1 MRVVRWRIAL
11 MVLLGAIVG
20 AAAGQP
26 STRPRVYELI
36 AGGERSY
43 TIAPG
48 DTLWSV
54 TGRFTMSRALF
65 DAFNA
70 LPDPNHLRPGTPV
83 WISDR
88 HIVPQRRPDGIVIDL
103 ANRTL
108 YWFVHGALTARF
120 PVGVGRLGWATPP
133 GRYRIVGRRVDPVWH
148 VPASV
153 QQEMRVK
160 GEKVEA
166 VVAPGPE
173 NPLGKYW
180 IQLSAAGYGLHGTNA
195 PSSVGKYATH
205 GCLRLLA
212 EDVER
217 LYNEAHDGTPV
228 EVVHE
233 PLKLARDRSG
243 SVYLEIHRDVYHGA
257 NPDLPAALAA
267 LDAAG
272 LQGLVDPGRVA
283 EVVARAWGTPEDVTR
298 GPLAPVVSP
307 AEGAGLVP

>member
-1 MRVVRWRIAL
+1 MRLVRWRVAL
-11 MVLLGAIVG
+11 VAIFGATVG
-20 AAAGQP
+20 AAAAQP
-26 STRPRVYELI
+26 GARPRVYELI

-48 DTLWSV
+48 DTVWSV

-70 LPDPNHLRPGTPV
+70 LPDPDHLRPGTPV

-108 YWFVHGALTARF
+108 YWSVHGALAARF

-153 QQEMRVK
+153 QQEMRAR
-160 GEKVEA
+160 GEKVETE
-166 VVAPGPE
+166 VAAGPE

-217 LYNEAHDGTPV
+217 LFHEARDGTPV
-228 EVVHE
+228 EVVYE
-233 PLKLARDRSG
+233 PLKLARNPSG
-243 SVYLEIHRDVYHGA
+243 TVYLEIHRDVYHGA
-257 NPDLPAALAA
+257 KPDLPAALAA

-272 LQGLVDPGRVA
+272 LRALVDPDRVA
-283 EVVARAWGTPEDVTR
+283 EVVTRAWGTPEEVTR
-298 GPLAPVVSP
+298 SPLAPVVSP
-307 AEGAGLVP
+307 TGAELVP